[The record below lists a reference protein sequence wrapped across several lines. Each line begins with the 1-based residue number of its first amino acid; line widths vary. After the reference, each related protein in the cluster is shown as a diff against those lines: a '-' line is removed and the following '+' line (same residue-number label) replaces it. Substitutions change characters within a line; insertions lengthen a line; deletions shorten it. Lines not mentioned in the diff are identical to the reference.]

1 MNTPTSAVIYA
12 RISSDD
18 GTALGVAR
26 QVDDCT
32 RLAKDRGWR
41 IAETYIDNDVSAS
54 TGRRR
59 PEYERLL
66 GDLARDRVSAL
77 VVWDIDRLTRTPAEL
92 ETLIDL
98 AEAHGVALASV
109 GGEVDLGTPQGR
121 LTARIK
127 GSVARHEV
135 EQSSRRLKR
144 KLLERAES
152 GLSHGKVAYGY
163 VREPVID
170 GTGTVRGYT
179 ELLHP
184 EQAAVIQTAAK
195 RILAG
200 EPLRSVATALND
212 AGSMSPSGRP
222 WSGTTLRQV
231 LLRERNAGRRI
242 HQKQVIGRGD
252 WPAILDDDSFDRLV
266 SLLRDP
272 QRRSASG
279 NRVKHLLSGIAACGN
294 CGGALRG
301 AAEHQYGKKTQPRSY
316 HCPSCYKVR
325 RKADAVDEVV
335 ERLVVAR
342 LERPDAANLF
352 SGDSEAEAEA
362 LAEKQGIEAR
372 LNIVADQFAD
382 GLITGAQLERITS
395 KLRPRLEAADA
406 AARAARPSPEFR
418 EMTGAR
424 AAERWGS
431 ASLDQRRT
439 VISTIMAITVL
450 QSGPGRSFDPE
461 QIEVEW
467 R

>member
-1 MNTPTSAVIYA
+1 ME
-12 RISSDD
+12 
-18 GTALGVAR
+18 
-26 QVDDCT
+26 DCT
-32 RLAKDRGWR
+32 RLATDRGWSV
-41 IAETYIDNDVSAS
+41 AETYVDNDVSAS

-66 GDLARDRVSAL
+66 DDIKRDRVSAL

-144 KLLERAES
+144 KFLERAES

-170 GTGTVRGYT
+170 ETGTVRGYT

-184 EQAAVIQTAAK
+184 EQAAVIQTATK

-200 EPLRSVATALND
+200 EPLRAVASALNET
-212 AGSMSPSGRP
+212 GSMSPSGKP

-231 LLRERNAGRRI
+231 LLRDRNAGRRV
-242 HQKQVIGRGD
+242 HQKQVIGKGN

-266 SLLRDP
+266 ALLRDP
-272 QRRSASG
+272 RRRTG
-279 NRVKHLLSGIAACGN
+279 NNGGVKHLLSGIAICGN
-294 CGGALRG
+294 CGERLRG
-301 AAEHQYGKKTQPRSY
+301 AAEHRYGKKKQPRSY
-316 HCPSCYKVR
+316 ACQNCYKVR

-335 ERLVVAR
+335 EALVIAR
-342 LERPDAANLF
+342 LERPDAADLF
-352 SGDSEAEAEA
+352 AGDSDAMTRATSEK
-362 LAEKQGIEAR
+362 LAIEAR
-372 LNIVADQFAD
+372 LDLLADQFAD
-382 GLITGAQLERITS
+382 GLITGSQLERGTAR
-395 KLRPRLEAADA
+395 LRPKLAEVEAQIIA
-406 AARAARPSPEFR
+406 ASPSPEYAELVGPGVR
-418 EMTGAR
+418 AR
-424 AAERWGS
+424 WEGQ
-431 ASLDQRRT
+431 SLDRKRA
-439 VISTIMAITVL
+439 VIDALMRVTVL
-450 QSGPGRSFDPE
+450 PSGAGQRFSPE
-461 QIEVEW
+461 QVEFEW
-467 R
+467 SL

>member
-1 MNTPTSAVIYA
+1 MIYA

-26 QVDDCT
+26 QIEDCT
-32 RLAKDRGWR
+32 RLLTERGWS
-41 IAETYIDNDVSAS
+41 AGETYVDNDVSAS

-66 GDLARDRVSAL
+66 GDIKRDRVAAL
-77 VVWDIDRLTRTPAEL
+77 VVWDIDRLTRTPTEL

-144 KLLERAES
+144 KFLERAKS

-170 GTGTVRGYT
+170 ESGTVRGYS

-184 EQAAVIQTAAK
+184 EQAAVIQAAAK

-200 EPLRSVATALND
+200 EPLRSVATSLNL
-212 AGSMSPSGRP
+212 AGSTSPSGKP

-231 LLRERNAGRRI
+231 LLRERNAGRRV
-242 HQKQVIGRGD
+242 HQGQVIGDGN
-252 WPAILDDDSFDRLV
+252 WPPILDEDSFDRLV
-266 SLLRDP
+266 ALLRDP
-272 QRRSASG
+272 RRRTG
-279 NRVKHLLSGIAACGN
+279 NNGGVKHLLSGIAICGH
-294 CGGALRG
+294 CGERLRG
-301 AAEHQYGKKTQPRSY
+301 AAAHQYGTKKQPRSY
-316 HCPSCYKVR
+316 ACQSCFKVR

-335 ERLVVAR
+335 EAVVIAR
-342 LERPDAANLF
+342 LERPDAADLF
-352 SGDSEAEAEA
+352 AGDSDAMNRA
-362 LAEKQGIEAR
+362 LEEKATIEAR
-372 LNIVADQFAD
+372 LDLLADQFAD
-382 GLITGAQLERITS
+382 GAITGAQLERATAR
-395 KLRPRLEAADA
+395 LRPKLVDAEARVVA
-406 AARAARPSPEFR
+406 ASPSPEYAELVGPDVR
-418 EMTGAR
+418 
-424 AAERWGS
+424 ERW
-431 ASLDQRRT
+431 AAQSLDRKRAVIDALMT
-439 VISTIMAITVL
+439 VTVMP
-450 QSGPGRSFDPE
+450 SGAGRSFSPE
-461 QIEVEW
+461 QIRVDW
-467 R
+467 IAA